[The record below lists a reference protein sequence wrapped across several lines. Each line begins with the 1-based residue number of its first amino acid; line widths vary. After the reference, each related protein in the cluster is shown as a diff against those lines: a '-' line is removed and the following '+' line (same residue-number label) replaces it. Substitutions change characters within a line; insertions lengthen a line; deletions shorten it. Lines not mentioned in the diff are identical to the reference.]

1 MEVNMTKGESWK
13 RFFEHKGWIAD
24 DVISA
29 GQGEK
34 LIISICQGGMT
45 VERGETLIDS
55 ALILKDFDLLCHE
68 TRTGTIF
75 FHWDDIVQVKL
86 EVEAKKRGW
95 L

>member
-1 MEVNMTKGESWK
+1 MTKGECWK
-13 RFFEHKGWIAD
+13 CFFEHKGWIAN
-24 DVISA
+24 DVISG

-34 LIISICQGGMT
+34 LTISIRHGGMAT
-45 VERGETLIDS
+45 ERENAVIDS

-68 TRTGTIF
+68 TGTGTVF

-86 EVEAKKRGW
+86 EVDAKKRGW